1 MKGEGRFFGHEPPC
15 FAART
20 AVLDIIDGKQGTNL
34 ESGLSTPA
42 LLLDLKVMESNLGKM
57 AAFFQEG
64 PTRLRPHY
72 KNHKCVALARRQM
85 ECGAIGMSCATLGE
99 AEVLVRSGI
108 PGILLVNEIAG
119 PVKID
124 RFAELSRNTDL
135 IVAVDNG
142 GTVAALAAASA
153 RHNVQLS
160 VVVDVDTGL
169 KRCGVAPGEPALA
182 LARSAVAHGLRLRGV
197 SGYEGHCGRMA
208 PGADKIAAAHR
219 AMELL
224 VGTAGLL
231 RSHGLP
237 VEIVS
242 AGGTGT
248 YAISGRYPGVTEIQA
263 GSYLVMDTDYRT
275 VCTDFDLA
283 LSVLGTVVSRTG
295 NERLVLDV
303 GLKAISAERGMPV
316 LKNLP
321 GACLRRL
328 NAEHAIVEILDPD
341 LPAQV
346 GDRLEI
352 WAHYSDATI
361 NLHRRMYGVRDGKV
375 EETLA
380 VEG

>member
-1 MKGEGRFFGHEPPC
+1 
-15 FAART
+15 
-20 AVLDIIDGKQGTNL
+20 LL
-34 ESGLSTPA
+34 ESELSTPA
-42 LLLDLKVMESNLGKM
+42 LLLDLNVMESNLRKM
-57 AAFFQEG
+57 AAFFAEG

-72 KNHKCVALARRQM
+72 KNHKCPALARRQM
-85 ECGAIGMSCATLGE
+85 DLGAIGMSCATLSE

-108 PGILLVNEIAG
+108 PSILLVNEIAG
-119 PVKID
+119 SVKID
-124 RFAELSRNTDL
+124 RFAELSRDVDL
-135 IVAVDNG
+135 IVAVDNDR
-142 GTVAALAAASA
+142 TVAALSAASA
-153 RHNVQLS
+153 RHNVRLS

-169 KRCGVAPGEPALA
+169 KRCGVAPGMPALA
-182 LARSAVAHGLRLRGV
+182 LAQSAVAQGLRLRGV

-208 PGADKIAAAHR
+208 PGAEKVSASHR

-224 VGTAGLL
+224 VGAADLL

-248 YAISGRYPGVTEIQA
+248 YAITGRYPGVTEIQA

-295 NERLVLDV
+295 DERFVLDI
-303 GLKAISAERGMPV
+303 GLKEISAERGLPV
-316 LKNLP
+316 LKNLD

-328 NAEHAIVEILDPD
+328 NAEHAVVEILDSN
-341 LPAQV
+341 LPVQV
-346 GDRLEI
+346 GDKVEI

-361 NLHRRMYGVRDGKV
+361 NLHRRMYGIRDGKV
-375 EETLA
+375 EEVLA